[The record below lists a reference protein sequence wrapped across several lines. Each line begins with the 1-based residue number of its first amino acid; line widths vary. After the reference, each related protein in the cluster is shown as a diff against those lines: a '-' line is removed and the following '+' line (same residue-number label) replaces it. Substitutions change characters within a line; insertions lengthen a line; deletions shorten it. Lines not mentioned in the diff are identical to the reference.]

1 MTQQVDKMEHV
12 NMLNY
17 LTISSLAYNLYL
29 AGSGKN
35 MFQQGE
41 EDLGYNRS

>member
-1 MTQQVDKMEHV
+1 MSEATYKLEGV

-29 AGSGKN
+29 SNSG
-35 MFQQGE
+35 
-41 EDLGYNRS
+41 